1 MRAEQLLTEPGVLS
15 AELTL
20 SLCQAYDIPIAPFEV
35 ANNPEEAWKA
45 ADRLGYPVALKAL
58 STELVHK
65 SDVGGVALGLVDA
78 ATVRREGAAM
88 LERIARPARLMVQRM
103 VCGGLEII
111 LGGKR
116 DRGFGPVVMFGLG
129 GVDVEVF
136 NDVSFRVAP
145 LSRDDAQGMIQE
157 VRGKR
162 LLEGARGRPAMDRE
176 ALIKA
181 LLSTSSMLIEN
192 PDIAEIDINPLLVLE
207 SGAVA
212 LDARAVVDKHV
223 A

>member
-1 MRAEQLLTEPGVLS
+1 M
-15 AELTL
+15 
-20 SLCQAYDIPIAPFEV
+20 
-35 ANNPEEAWKA
+35 
-45 ADRLGYPVALKAL
+45 LK
-58 STELVHK
+58 
-65 SDVGGVALGLVDA
+65 
-78 ATVRREGAAM
+78 
-88 LERIARPARLMVQRM
+88 RIARPAKLMVQRM
-103 VCGGLEII
+103 VRGGLEII

-145 LSRDDAQGMIQE
+145 LSRDDAQAMIQE
-157 VRGKR
+157 VRGRR
-162 LLEGARGRPAMDRE
+162 LLEGTRGRPAMDRE

-192 PDIAEIDINPLLVLE
+192 PDIAEIDINPLLILE

>member
-1 MRAEQLLTEPGVLS
+1 
-15 AELTL
+15 
-20 SLCQAYDIPIAPFEV
+20 
-35 ANNPEEAWKA
+35 
-45 ADRLGYPVALKAL
+45 
-58 STELVHK
+58 
-65 SDVGGVALGLVDA
+65 
-78 ATVRREGAAM
+78 M
-88 LERIARPARLMVQRM
+88 LERIARPVRLMVQRM
-103 VCGGLEII
+103 VSGGLEVI

-129 GVDVEVF
+129 GVYVEVF

-145 LSRDDAQGMIQE
+145 LSRDDAQGMIEE

-162 LLEGARGRPAMDRE
+162 LLEGTRGRPAMDRE

-207 SGAVA
+207 SGATAV
-212 LDARAVVDKHV
+212 DARAVLKKHV